1 MIYVTNDRAAAAATC
16 DTATKRTNI
25 IVASRGDRRCRFL
38 DPRRIVIVEDDPQ
51 CSKLV
56 ATKLQAEGFD
66 VVVAGS
72 GEEGLDIIEGEM
84 PDLLLLDLILP
95 GIDGL
100 EVCRRIRRKHDLPI
114 IMLTAKDDEID
125 AVIGLEVGADDYI
138 TKPFGTRE
146 LVARVRAMLRR
157 VKINREH
164 SEPLE
169 HLTFAELDVDIPKRS
184 VSVQGEVVHL
194 TPKEFGLLVYLA
206 SRPNVVFTR
215 EEIIRDIWG
224 RADGGG
230 DLRTVDTHIKRLR
243 RKIEEG
249 RAVAW
254 SIATGWG
261 VGYKVRVAD

>member
-1 MIYVTNDRAAAAATC
+1 MPAGFHVTKNM
-16 DTATKRTNI
+16 
-25 IVASRGDRRCRFL
+25 ASMAKLSEVSFL

-56 ATKLQAEGFD
+56 ATKLEAEGFD
-66 VVVAGS
+66 VEVAQT
-72 GEEGLDIIEGEM
+72 GEEGLEAVEADM

-100 EVCRRIRRKHDLPI
+100 EVCRRIRRKYDLPI

-164 SEPLE
+164 TEPLE
-169 HLTFAELDVDIPKRS
+169 QIAYPELEIDIPRRS
-184 VSVQGEVVHL
+184 VTVQGEVEHL

-224 RADGGG
+224 RTDGGG

-243 RKIEEG
+243 RKIEEN
-249 RAVAW
+249 RAVPW
-254 SIATGWG
+254 SIATVWG
-261 VGYKVRVAD
+261 VGYKFQVSE

>member
-1 MIYVTNDRAAAAATC
+1 M
-16 DTATKRTNI
+16 
-25 IVASRGDRRCRFL
+25 SFL
-38 DPRRIVIVEDDPQ
+38 EPRKIVIVEDDPQ

-56 ATKLQAEGFD
+56 ATKLEAEGFE
-66 VVVAGS
+66 VSVAET
-72 GEEGLDIIEGEM
+72 GEEGLKLVEAEM

-100 EVCRRIRRKHDLPI
+100 EVCRRIRRKYDLPV

-164 SEPLE
+164 TEPLE
-169 HLTFAELDVDIPKRS
+169 HLSFPDLEVDIPKRS
-184 VSVQGEVVHL
+184 VIVQGEPVHL

-206 SRPNVVFTR
+206 SRPNVVFKR
-215 EEIIRDIWG
+215 EDIIRDIWG

-249 RAVAW
+249 RAVPW
-254 SIATGWG
+254 SIATVWG
-261 VGYKVRVAD
+261 VGYKFQINE

>member
-1 MIYVTNDRAAAAATC
+1 M
-16 DTATKRTNI
+16 
-25 IVASRGDRRCRFL
+25 SFL
-38 DPRRIVIVEDDPQ
+38 EPRRIVIVEDDPQ

-56 ATKLQAEGFD
+56 STKLEAEGFE
-66 VVVAGS
+66 VEVAET
-72 GEEGLDIIEGEM
+72 GEEGLDIVESNM

-100 EVCRRIRRKHDLPI
+100 EVCRRIRRKYDLPI

-138 TKPFGTRE
+138 TKPFSTRE

-164 SEPLE
+164 TEPLE
-169 HLTFAELDVDIPKRS
+169 HLSFTDLEIDIPKRQ
-184 VSVQGEVVHL
+184 VRVQGEQVHL

-206 SRPNVVFTR
+206 SKPNVVFER

-249 RAVAW
+249 RAVPW
-254 SIATGWG
+254 SIATVWG
-261 VGYKVRVAD
+261 VGYKFQVNE

>member
-1 MIYVTNDRAAAAATC
+1 
-16 DTATKRTNI
+16 
-25 IVASRGDRRCRFL
+25 
-38 DPRRIVIVEDDPQ
+38 
-51 CSKLV
+51 LV
-56 ATKLQAEGFD
+56 ATKLEAEGFE
-66 VVVAGS
+66 VQIAET
-72 GEEGLDIIEGEM
+72 GEEGLELIENDM

-100 EVCRRIRRKHDLPI
+100 EVCRRIRRKYDLPI

-146 LVARVRAMLRR
+146 LVARVRALLRR

-164 SEPLE
+164 TEPVEHISFPDLE
-169 HLTFAELDVDIPKRS
+169 IDIPRRS
-184 VSVQGEVVHL
+184 VLVQGEPVHL

-206 SRPNVVFTR
+206 SKPNVVFER

-224 RADGGG
+224 RTDGGG
-230 DLRTVDTHIKRLR
+230 DLRTVDTHVKRLR

-249 RAVAW
+249 RAVPW
-254 SIATGWG
+254 SIATVWG
-261 VGYKVRVAD
+261 VGYKFQTTE

>member
-1 MIYVTNDRAAAAATC
+1 M
-16 DTATKRTNI
+16 
-25 IVASRGDRRCRFL
+25 SFL
-38 DPRRIVIVEDDPQ
+38 EPRKIVIVEDDPQ

-56 ATKLQAEGFD
+56 ATKLEAEGFE
-66 VVVAGS
+66 VSVAET
-72 GEEGLDIIEGEM
+72 GEEGLKLVEAEM

-100 EVCRRIRRKHDLPI
+100 EVCRRIRRKYDLPV

-164 SEPLE
+164 TEPLE
-169 HLTFAELDVDIPKRS
+169 HLSFPDLEVDIPKRS
-184 VSVQGEVVHL
+184 VVVQGEPVHL

-206 SRPNVVFTR
+206 SRPNVVFKR
-215 EEIIRDIWG
+215 EDIIRDIWG

-249 RAVAW
+249 RAVPW
-254 SIATGWG
+254 SIATVWG
-261 VGYKVRVAD
+261 VGYKFQINE

>member
-1 MIYVTNDRAAAAATC
+1 M
-16 DTATKRTNI
+16 
-25 IVASRGDRRCRFL
+25 
-38 DPRRIVIVEDDPQ
+38 E
-51 CSKLV
+51 
-56 ATKLQAEGFD
+56 AEGFE
-66 VVVAGS
+66 VQIAET
-72 GEEGLDIIEGEM
+72 GEEGLELIENDM

-100 EVCRRIRRKHDLPI
+100 EVCRRIRRKYDLPI

-146 LVARVRAMLRR
+146 LVARVRALLRR

-164 SEPLE
+164 TEPVEHISFPDLE
-169 HLTFAELDVDIPKRS
+169 IDIPRRS
-184 VSVQGEVVHL
+184 VLVQGEPVHL

-206 SRPNVVFTR
+206 SKPNVVFER

-224 RADGGG
+224 RTDSAG
-230 DLRTVDTHIKRLR
+230 DLRTVDTHVKRLR

-249 RAVAW
+249 RAVPW
-254 SIATGWG
+254 SIATVWG
-261 VGYKVRVAD
+261 VGYKFQTTE

>member
-1 MIYVTNDRAAAAATC
+1 MT
-16 DTATKRTNI
+16 
-25 IVASRGDRRCRFL
+25 
-38 DPRRIVIVEDDPQ
+38 
-51 CSKLV
+51 SKLED
-56 ATKLQAEGFD
+56 EGFEVQAVD
-66 VVVAGS
+66 S
-72 GEEGLDIIEGEM
+72 GEEGLELIEKDM

-114 IMLTAKDDEID
+114 IMITAKDDEID

-169 HLTFAELDVDIPKRS
+169 KITFPDLEIDIPRRRVK
-184 VSVQGEVVHL
+184 VQGEYEHL
-194 TPKEFGLLVYLA
+194 TPKEFGLLVYMA
-206 SRPNVVFTR
+206 SKPNVVFTR
-215 EEIIRDIWG
+215 EEIVRDIWG
-224 RADGGG
+224 RPDGGG

-243 RKIEEG
+243 RKIEEE
-249 RAVAW
+249 RAVPW
-254 SIATGWG
+254 SIATVWG
-261 VGYKVRVAD
+261 VGYKFQYNE

>member
-1 MIYVTNDRAAAAATC
+1 M
-16 DTATKRTNI
+16 
-25 IVASRGDRRCRFL
+25 
-38 DPRRIVIVEDDPQ
+38 
-51 CSKLV
+51 V
-56 ATKLQAEGFD
+56 ATKLEAEGFE
-66 VVVAGS
+66 VQIAET
-72 GEEGLDIIEGEM
+72 GEEGLELIENDM

-100 EVCRRIRRKHDLPI
+100 EVCRRIRRKYDLPI

-146 LVARVRAMLRR
+146 LVARVRALLRR

-164 SEPLE
+164 TEPVEHISFPDLE
-169 HLTFAELDVDIPKRS
+169 IDIPRRS
-184 VSVQGEVVHL
+184 VLVQGEPVHL

-206 SRPNVVFTR
+206 SKPNVVFER

-224 RADGGG
+224 RTDGGG
-230 DLRTVDTHIKRLR
+230 DLRTVDTHVKRLR

-249 RAVAW
+249 RAVPW
-254 SIATGWG
+254 SIATVWG
-261 VGYKVRVAD
+261 VGYKFQTTE

>member
-1 MIYVTNDRAAAAATC
+1 LVF
-16 DTATKRTNI
+16 
-25 IVASRGDRRCRFL
+25 RRQSEVSFL

-56 ATKLQAEGFD
+56 ATKLEAEGFD
-66 VVVAGS
+66 VAVAES
-72 GEEGLDIIEGEM
+72 GEEGLEVIEDEM

-100 EVCRRIRRKHDLPI
+100 EVCRRIRRKYDLPI

-164 SEPLE
+164 TEPLE
-169 HLTFAELDVDIPKRS
+169 HLTFPELDIDIPKRQ
-184 VSVQGEVVHL
+184 VSVQGESVHL

-206 SRPNVVFTR
+206 SKPNVVFTR

-249 RAVAW
+249 RAVPW
-254 SIATGWG
+254 SIATVWG
-261 VGYKVRVAD
+261 VGYKFQINE

>member
-1 MIYVTNDRAAAAATC
+1 MN
-16 DTATKRTNI
+16 
-25 IVASRGDRRCRFL
+25 L
-38 DPRRIVIVEDDPQ
+38 EPRRVVMIEDDPQ

-56 ATKLQAEGFD
+56 ASKLESEGFEVQ
-66 VVVAGS
+66 VVTS
-72 GEEGLDIIEGEM
+72 GEEGLEAIEEEM

-100 EVCRRIRRKHDLPI
+100 EVCRRIRRSYDLPI

-164 SEPLE
+164 TEPLE
-169 HLTFAELDVDIPKRS
+169 KLNFSELEIDIPKRR
-184 VSVQGEVVHL
+184 VTVQGEHEHL

-206 SRPNVVFTR
+206 SKPNVVFTR
-215 EEIIRDIWG
+215 EDIIRDIWG
-224 RADGGG
+224 RPDGGG

-243 RKIEEG
+243 RKIEEN
-249 RAVAW
+249 RAVPW
-254 SIATGWG
+254 SIATVWG
-261 VGYKVRVAD
+261 VGYKFQMND